1 MGSFILFQ
9 GGHPVLIDIGVGT
22 YNSKTFSSHRYEIF
36 YMQSQYHSG
45 LPTINGVQQH
55 EGSSY
60 SSHGVTFKDSQKNF
74 TSADDEVIHFS
85 MDIAGAYPKSAH
97 VFEWKREL
105 RFNRSSNTIHLS
117 DHYHLGSFLHPQ
129 QLHFMVPSEQ
139 QVTPTKEGLHLSD
152 TKKGVNVKMAFDWS
166 FWQSPVK
173 IELKSLEKDHK
184 LTSVWGEQVKRQ
196 TLVTAEK
203 FKQTKGHF
211 EFSWSSGH

>member
-36 YMQSQYHSG
+36 YMQSQYHNG

-60 SSHGVTFKDSQKNF
+60 SSHNVNF
-74 TSADDEVIHFS
+74 QQNSTLNEVLLS

-97 VFEWKREL
+97 VLEWKREL
-105 RFNRSSNTIHLS
+105 SFNRSSNTIHLS

-129 QLHFMVPSEQ
+129 QLHFIVPSEL

-166 FWQSPVK
+166 LWQSPVK

-184 LTSVWGEQVKRQ
+184 LTSVWGEQVKRL